1 MARKIKAAPDAEI
14 AQPQDAPTEDLQEN
28 MADSADSTP
37 DEASLELSAD
47 TMEDGAEN
55 DASAEAAST
64 KRRPLTPEQHQ
75 RKILRDRERR
85 AMKSSEK
92 AKKISDQQAAKNA
105 FLDESL
111 TQEERDRPYRQRLS
125 AMIQAADAARFNR
138 VMESQRRRAEG
149 KEKSVTR

>member
-1 MARKIKAAPDAEI
+1 MARKIKDAPDVETS
-14 AQPQDAPTEDLQEN
+14 QTQDAPIDDSQEIL
-28 MADSADSTP
+28 ADSADSTS
-37 DEASLELSAD
+37 DEASLELAAD
-47 TMEDGAEN
+47 TLEEGSEDGA
-55 DASAEAAST
+55 AAESAST

-85 AMKSSEK
+85 ALKSSEK
-92 AKKISDQQAAKNA
+92 AKKISDQEAAKVA

-111 TQEERDRPYRQRLS
+111 TQEQRDRPYRQRLS

-138 VMESQRRRAEG
+138 VMESQKRRAEG

>member
-1 MARKIKAAPDAEI
+1 M
-14 AQPQDAPTEDLQEN
+14 TL
-28 MADSADSTP
+28 AD
-37 DEASLELSAD
+37 
-47 TMEDGAEN
+47 
-55 DASAEAAST
+55 AASS
-64 KRRPLTPEQHQ
+64 KRKPLTPEQHQ

-92 AKKISDQQAAKNA
+92 AKKISDQEAAKIA
-105 FLDESL
+105 FMDESL

-149 KEKSVTR
+149 KEKTVSR

>member
-1 MARKIKAAPDAEI
+1 MARKIKAAPDVES
-14 AQPQDAPTEDLQEN
+14 PQSQDTPIDDLQESA
-28 MADSADSTP
+28 ADAADSTP
-37 DEASLELSAD
+37 DEAPLELAAD
-47 TMEDGAEN
+47 TMEDGSE
-55 DASAEAAST
+55 DDVSVETAST

-85 AMKSSEK
+85 ALKSSEK

-111 TQEERDRPYRQRLS
+111 TQEQRDRPYRQRLS